1 MLSTVRETLGRAAA
15 ASVSGDGGV
24 DELVTIHRTNKL
36 LRTLRADC
44 GVSEAV
50 RSQARQLQHAA
61 RHGKHG
67 QQGKQAAAMKD
78 KGVLTAAVLTM
89 EDKEGKTADRRRDV
103 AGVSAPGISAPEISA
118 PEISAPEISAPGISA
133 PEISAPEISA
143 PEISAPEPEVSGRT
157 EILSRRSST
166 GSEIELPWEMR
177 EMPVGE
183 HADHDTGRA
192 SSEGRWPAPA
202 AAGDVPQPQPQP
214 QPAEGIS
221 QTSCHA
227 KEPSKPRPRPLAAL
241 SAGVN
246 SPRKMAPSPLAR
258 VH

>member
-1 MLSTVRETLGRAAA
+1 VLSTVRETLGRAAA

-103 AGVSAPGISAPEISA
+103 AGVSAP
-118 PEISAPEISAPGISA
+118 EISAPGISA
-133 PEISAPEISA
+133 PGISAPEISA

>member
-1 MLSTVRETLGRAAA
+1 M
-15 ASVSGDGGV
+15 
-24 DELVTIHRTNKL
+24 
-36 LRTLRADC
+36 
-44 GVSEAV
+44 
-50 RSQARQLQHAA
+50 
-61 RHGKHG
+61 
-67 QQGKQAAAMKD
+67 
-78 KGVLTAAVLTM
+78 
-89 EDKEGKTADRRRDV
+89 
-103 AGVSAPGISAPEISA
+103 
-118 PEISAPEISAPGISA
+118 
-133 PEISAPEISA
+133 
-143 PEISAPEPEVSGRT
+143 
-157 EILSRRSST
+157 SRRSST

>member
-103 AGVSAPGISAPEISA
+103 AGV
-118 PEISAPEISAPGISA
+118 SAPGISA

>member
-1 MLSTVRETLGRAAA
+1 VLSTVRETLGRAAA

-103 AGVSAPGISAPEISA
+103 AGVSAPEISVPEISVPEISA
-118 PEISAPEISAPGISA
+118 PEISA

>member
-67 QQGKQAAAMKD
+67 QLGKQAAAMKD

-103 AGVSAPGISAPEISA
+103 AGV
-118 PEISAPEISAPGISA
+118 SAPGISA

>member
-1 MLSTVRETLGRAAA
+1 VLSTVRETLGRAAA

-67 QQGKQAAAMKD
+67 QLGKQAAAMKD

-103 AGVSAPGISAPEISA
+103 AGV
-118 PEISAPEISAPGISA
+118 SAPEISAPGISA

>member
-103 AGVSAPGISAPEISA
+103 AGV
-118 PEISAPEISAPGISA
+118 SAPEISAPGISA

>member
-67 QQGKQAAAMKD
+67 QLGKQAAAMKD

-103 AGVSAPGISAPEISA
+103 AGV
-118 PEISAPEISAPGISA
+118 SAPEISAPGISA

>member
-103 AGVSAPGISAPEISA
+103 AGVSAP
-118 PEISAPEISAPGISA
+118 EISAPGISA

-214 QPAEGIS
+214 AEGIS

>member
-1 MLSTVRETLGRAAA
+1 VLSTVRETLGRAAA

-103 AGVSAPGISAPEISA
+103 AGV
-118 PEISAPEISAPGISA
+118 SAPEISAPGISA

>member
-67 QQGKQAAAMKD
+67 QLGKQAAAMKD

-103 AGVSAPGISAPEISA
+103 AGVSAP
-118 PEISAPEISAPGISA
+118 EISAPG
-133 PEISAPEISA
+133 ISA

>member
-1 MLSTVRETLGRAAA
+1 VLSTVRETLGRAAA

-103 AGVSAPGISAPEISA
+103 AGVSAP
-118 PEISAPEISAPGISA
+118 EISAPGISA
-133 PEISAPEISA
+133 PEISAPG
-143 PEISAPEPEVSGRT
+143 ISAPEPEVSGRT